1 MSKITNDGLT
11 RSETVGVKGLI
22 LVNGTV
28 VKPGKQESVL
38 KIYRFIERYIS
49 QLFKCQL
56 LGAEVRQLKLTC
68 LMISVCVAYQVSSVV
83 TVNVSFARY
92 IYLLWEKPWFWFR
105 FH

>member
-1 MSKITNDGLT
+1 MSKITNDDLT
-11 RSETVGVKGLI
+11 RSGTVKELI
-22 LVNGTV
+22 LVNETV

-38 KIYRFIERYIS
+38 KIYRFRERLII

-56 LGAEVRQLKLTC
+56 LRAEVRQLKLAC
-68 LMISVCVAYQVSSVV
+68 LMVSVCMAYQGSSVV
-83 TVNVSFARY
+83 TVNVSFVQY